1 MNVYTNFSTAT
12 VAALTSGLT
21 ALGWTPLAVRKGVW
35 APRTLLEFDR
45 YLVFVAPPSSNP
57 WSERVIAS
65 REIAYTLT
73 AQIYLLVKNY
83 NEEQSVYGDTAPNLG
98 VFQMISDVKA
108 VLRDT
113 DLGGL
118 IDRTYRET
126 SGGSGFDAGAGSG
139 FSTGDH
145 AFVNRAVL
153 TYTVQAKGF
162 CF

>member
-1 MNVYTNFSTAT
+1 MNVYTDFSNAT
-12 VAALTSGLT
+12 VTALASGL
-21 ALGWTPLAVRKGVW
+21 APLGWTPLEVRKGIW
-35 APRTLLEFDR
+35 NPRVLLEFDR

-73 AQIYLLVKNY
+73 AQVYLLVKNY
-83 NEEQSVYGDTAPNLG
+83 NEDQSVYGDTAPNLG
-98 VFQMISDVKA
+98 VFQLISDVKA
-108 VLRDT
+108 VLRGT
-113 DLGGL
+113 ELGGL

-126 SGGSGFDAGAGSG
+126 SGGSGFDVGAGAG
-139 FSTGDH
+139 FSSGDH